1 MFGTAALVT
10 ALSVS
15 YYVFFR
21 VRRETEL
28 TEQAQAAGGP

>member
-1 MFGTAALVT
+1 LVI

-21 VRRETEL
+21 VRREIEL